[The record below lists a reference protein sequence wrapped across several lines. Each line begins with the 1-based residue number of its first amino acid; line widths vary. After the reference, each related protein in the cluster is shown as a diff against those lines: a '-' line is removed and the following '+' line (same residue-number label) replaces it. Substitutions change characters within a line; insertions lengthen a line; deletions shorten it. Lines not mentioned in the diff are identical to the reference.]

1 MRRIAFAS
9 LSLALAVGVQAQTP
23 EASEAPEI
31 QAVIGAPFSD
41 TAVEETTRVMQDGTR
56 FVHSLTTRHY
66 RSGQGSVR
74 SERELPLPAGASGE
88 LHTIV
93 TINNKV
99 TGELDSLFPVGKV
112 ASVMQRAGMK
122 VVDTPVTLP
131 EIRTTFAGMRIGP
144 KDPGWSAPVS
154 LGEKTL
160 DGVHVV
166 GSQRVYTVAA
176 GKVGNSKAV
185 TVTIQQWSSPELG
198 IIVDKLV
205 SSTTGGQFHY
215 HLTQLTQA
223 EPDPSLFTVP
233 ADYKKILVKRSA
245 GNGVEVETA
254 STPTTASR

>member
-9 LSLALAVGVQAQTP
+9 LSLALAMGAQAQTP
-23 EASEAPEI
+23 EPSEAPEI

-74 SERELPLPAGASGE
+74 SEREVPIPGSSDE
-88 LHTIV
+88 PHTIV

-99 TGELDSLFPVGKV
+99 TGELDSLFPSGKM
-112 ASVMQRAGMK
+112 ASVMQRTAMK

-185 TVTIQQWSSPELG
+185 TVTVQQWSSPELG

-205 SSTTGGQFHY
+205 SSTTGGEFHY

-223 EPDPSLFTVP
+223 EPDASLFTVP
-233 ADYKKILVKRSA
+233 ADYKKILVKRNA
-245 GNGVEVETA
+245 ANGVEVETA
-254 STPTTASR
+254 STPTTANR

>member
-1 MRRIAFAS
+1 MRQIAFAS
-9 LSLALAVGVQAQTP
+9 LSLTLAVGAQAQTP
-23 EASEAPEI
+23 EPSEAPEI
-31 QAVIGAPFSD
+31 SAVIGAPFSD

-56 FVHSLTTRHY
+56 FVHSLTSRHY

-74 SERELPLPAGASGE
+74 SERELPIPVGSSDE
-88 LHTIV
+88 PRTIV

-99 TGELDSLFPVGKV
+99 TGEFDSLFPVGKV
-112 ASVMQRAGMK
+112 ASVMQRTGMK

-131 EIRTTFAGMRIGP
+131 EIRITFAGMRIGP
-144 KDPGWSAPVS
+144 KDPGWSAPLS

-185 TVTIQQWSSPELG
+185 TVTVQQWSSPELG

-223 EPDPSLFTVP
+223 EPDAALFSVP